1 MKTCRY
7 SGHDFSE
14 DDLQTIRTII
24 QGGEHRSRTAISR
37 AVCTLLDWRK
47 PNGTLKDMSCRVA
60 LLRMQDDGL
69 IVLPPA
75 GPKPPARK
83 PRPPGLLAPEST
95 LFTPEPIR
103 APLSALRPIQV
114 RPIASRQEG
123 RTWND
128 LMDRHHYL
136 GYSPLPGAQLRYV
149 VESSQG
155 LIALLGFGAAAWA
168 LDARDYFIGWT
179 PEQRKRNLHLVVN
192 NARFLILPWV
202 QVPHLAS
209 HVLAAVARR
218 LPDDWQ
224 DRYAYRPV
232 LLETFVELH
241 RFSGTSYKAA
251 NWIRVGTT
259 LGLGKKR
266 VYGDPGIPLK
276 DIFLYPLVN
285 NFDQILCQP

>member
-1 MKTCRY
+1 MKSCRY
-7 SGHDFSE
+7 SGRDFSE

-24 QGGEHRSRTAISR
+24 QGGEHRSAISR
-37 AVCTLLDWRK
+37 AVCTELDWRK

-60 LLRMQDDGL
+60 LLRMEEDGL
-69 IVLPPA
+69 IVLPP
-75 GPKPPARK
+75 PRRPPPACNT
-83 PRPPGLLAPEST
+83 RPPASCAPEST
-95 LFTPEPIR
+95 FLTPDPIH
-103 APLSALRPIQV
+103 APLSELRPIQV

-123 RTWND
+123 RTWSE
-128 LMDRHHYL
+128 LMNRYHYL
-136 GYSPLPGAQLRYV
+136 GYSSLPGAQLRYV

-179 PEQRKRNLHLVVN
+179 PDQRRSNLHLVVN

-241 RFSGTSYKAA
+241 RFSGASYKAA

-285 NFDQILCQP
+285 NFSQILCQS